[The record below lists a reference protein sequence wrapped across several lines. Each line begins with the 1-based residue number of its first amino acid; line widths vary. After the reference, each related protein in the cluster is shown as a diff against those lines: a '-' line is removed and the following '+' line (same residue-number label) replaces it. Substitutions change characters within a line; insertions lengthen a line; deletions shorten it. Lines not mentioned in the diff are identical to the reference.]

1 MKNCARG
8 CIRIAFVMVL
18 LSVPVS
24 GCSSSGSPPDIAG
37 QFDLL
42 VQVGGAGYDS
52 SHDIAARPDGGFVI
66 VGHFNQEATFGMGE
80 EAVVLTAA
88 EYPDNVL
95 IPDLFCA
102 AYDRDGYLEW
112 VRTAS
117 SSGVDIARGVAIGP
131 EGSVYVVGNIGGETV
146 FDSADGRIETVSSHG
161 PEDGFVARYD
171 EAGVLDWV
179 FAYGGEAKSTLRDV
193 CLLGNGDIATVG
205 YLAGKANLED
215 PQGTLS
221 YDKARGG
228 LDAIVVVLQPDG
240 SVLQLF
246 QEGGDLDDRAM
257 SVAPSGY
264 DGLVVGG
271 GFNGSRISIYGAK
284 DDPRFLDGGG
294 SLAMFV
300 CKYTVSGEVLWAVS
314 GVGLGPESRASANG
328 LAVSPDEDVYLT
340 GFYQDDVVF
349 FPKTKLP
356 ITLAGRG
363 RHFLYDGY
371 LAKVDAGGTPQ
382 WALSLGGYSNDM
394 ATSVGLDNKHEP
406 MVGGFYTQEI
416 EFGESGRVLNS
427 ADKTFDAFAAGFSA
441 SGDIQWAR
449 NFVGDGDDAVTALA
463 IPADDSVL
471 LAGNLAGS
479 VRFSADGEDELA
491 AESRGEADG
500 YAVRLVRNED

>member
-1 MKNCARG
+1 MKNCARD
-8 CIRIAFVMVL
+8 CIRIAFVLVL
-18 LSVPVS
+18 LSVPFS
-24 GCSSSGSPPDIAG
+24 GCSSPGSPPDVAG
-37 QFDLL
+37 RFDLL

-52 SHDIAARPDGGFVI
+52 SNDIVARPGGGFVI
-66 VGHFNQEATFGMGE
+66 VGHFNQEATFGRGADVE
-80 EAVVLTAA
+80 VRTAA
-88 EYPDNVL
+88 GYPENLL

-102 AYDRDGYLEW
+102 AYDRDGELEW

-117 SSGVDIARGVAIGP
+117 SSGHDVAQAVAIGP
-131 EGSVYVVGNIGGETV
+131 EGEVYVVGSIGEEAV
-146 FDSADGRIETVSSHG
+146 FDSADGRTETVISHG
-161 PEDGFVARYD
+161 PEDGFIARYD
-171 EAGVLDWV
+171 ASGVLDWV

-205 YLAGKANLED
+205 YLAGEANLGE
-215 PQGTLS
+215 PQGPLV

-240 SVLQLF
+240 SVLQFF
-246 QEGGDLDDRAM
+246 QEGGALDDRAM

-284 DDPRFLDGGG
+284 DDPRILDGGG

-300 CKYTVSGEVLWAVS
+300 CKYTGSGEVLWAVS
-314 GVGLGPESRASANG
+314 GAGLGLESRASANG
-328 LAVSPDEDVYLT
+328 LAVSPAEDVYLT
-340 GFYQDDVVF
+340 GFYRDDMIF
-349 FPKTKLP
+349 FPETELP
-356 ITLAGRG
+356 ITLEGRG

-371 LAKVDAGGTPQ
+371 LAKIDAGGMPQ

-416 EFGESGRVLNS
+416 EFGESGKGLNS
-427 ADKTFDAFAAGFSA
+427 ADKTFDAFMAGFSP

-449 NFVGDGDDAVTALA
+449 NFVGDGDDTVTALA
-463 IPADDSVL
+463 ISEDDSVL
-471 LAGNLAGS
+471 LAGVLSGR
-479 VRFSADGEDELA
+479 VRFSADGEDELV

-500 YAVRLVRNED
+500 YAVRLGLGGE